1 MAQQIAKLRTENKD
15 NRRKSKLLAR
25 DLVTA
30 PQQLLQQLLNLE
42 EEIVM
47 ADRKVYKQKKRA
59 AESDKLV
66 EESIERFNELT
77 NAIQSRQ
84 DQYRAVSRYV

>member
-1 MAQQIAKLRTENKD
+1 M
-15 NRRKSKLLAR
+15 
-25 DLVTA
+25 TA

-47 ADRKVYKQKKRA
+47 AERKLYKLKKRGV
-59 AESDKLV
+59 ESDKLV
-66 EESIERFNELT
+66 EESIEKYNELT

-84 DQYRAVSRYV
+84 